1 MSIIDKGNYRGMDW
15 AVTTDHELILG
26 KEGTHQIC
34 DRRNMRFMEDWN
46 DGYEGVFGETVDF
59 DWPWYDRDY
68 EEIDYNKFYARSSCF
83 YNIDKV
89 KLLGDVFVLDD
100 EYGDTIFD
108 GTKIGHAFLKDKHL
122 HISDIETISN
132 KIIKEADARVKGDS
146 SSPVIYSGSL
156 RKDNVNYYFEVRED
170 DAYIEKTF
178 VVGGMREDEHY
189 GHFTL
194 EQARKCWKALKTKGF
209 VEHIDPTVKLQE
221 DSGVD
226 DEMEDFMERYGYDSA
241 MEDLYGSM
249 GVDYV
254 YDPET
259 GSYGPD
265 MSGFEVENEEQS
277 EF

>member
-1 MSIIDKGNYRGMDW
+1 MSVIDKGNYRGMDW

-34 DRRNMRFMEDWN
+34 DRRTMKFEEDWN
-46 DGYEGVFGETVDF
+46 DGYEGSFGDIVDL

-68 EEIDYNKFYARSSCF
+68 EQIEYNSSYARSSCF

-89 KLLGDVFVLDD
+89 KLLGDVFILDD

-108 GTKIGHAFLKDKHL
+108 GTKIGQDFLEDEHL
-122 HISDIETISN
+122 HISNMETIPN
-132 KIIKEADARVKGDS
+132 EIIKEADASVKGDP
-146 SSPVIYSGSL
+146 SSPVIYAGSL
-156 RKDNVNYYFEVRED
+156 RKDNVNYYFEVKED

-194 EQARKCWKALKTKGF
+194 EQARKCWKALKAKGF
-209 VEHIDPTVKLQE
+209 TEYIDPTVELQE
-221 DSGVD
+221 TPDD
-226 DEMEDFMERYGYDSA
+226 ADEMEDFMQRYGYDPA

-265 MSGFEVENEEQS
+265 MSGFEPENEDQFE
-277 EF
+277 